1 MEDYDSSHETSKAI
15 IDMAS
20 ALMGRL
26 EHPQARDLKFFRWH
40 NAAVT
45 GAILKYKDRYTKAKK
60 YKEKVLQEFHK
71 KRSSTIFEMK
81 WAQYLDS
88 SRTHFFT
95 ASSCLT
101 LHLRKS
107 LIDVIRASAPEDEG
121 TSEVEVASLTYEE
134 ENAIR

>member
-1 MEDYDSSHETSKAI
+1 MEDYDSSYETSKAI

-45 GAILKYKDRYTKAKK
+45 GAILKYKDRYKKAKK

-81 WAQYLDS
+81 WAQYLN
-88 SRTHFFT
+88 FIGLKPYPLFYNQV
-95 ASSCLT
+95 LM
-101 LHLRKS
+101 
-107 LIDVIRASAPEDEG
+107 
-121 TSEVEVASLTYEE
+121 
-134 ENAIR
+134 